1 MKERKRDTSK
11 TEVSVMVASPKGGG
25 REGAIYRTSK
35 RLEGI
40 GEYYFSQK
48 LREIEELN
56 KAGKNIINL
65 GIGSPDLPPH
75 PEVIKVLNEES
86 VKPNVHAYQSYKG
99 SPVLRNAISQWYKK
113 WYNVDLNPDTEILP
127 LIGSKEG
134 IMHICMT
141 YLDKGDE
148 VLVPNPGYPT
158 YQSAVKLAGGKCVDY
173 KLKEKNGY
181 EPDFERLEKKNL
193 KKVKLLFIN
202 YPQMPTGQLP
212 SKELFEKVIAFG
224 KKHKILIVHD
234 NPYSFILN
242 DNPMS
247 LLSIE
252 AAKDCVLELNSLSKS
267 HNMAGWRV
275 GMLCGAKERIDE
287 VLRFKSNMDSGMFL
301 PLQLAAAKA
310 LTLGK
315 EWHDEVNNIYRKR
328 RDMVFELLQLLNC
341 KYSKEQAGM
350 FVWAKIPSRY
360 KDGYALSDEVLYYSN
375 VFITPGG
382 IFGDAG
388 NNYIRVSL
396 CAPVEKFE
404 EAIQRIQNPKSKI

>member
-1 MKERKRDTSK
+1 MQ
-11 TEVSVMVASPKGGG
+11 
-25 REGAIYRTSK
+25 TSK

-48 LREIEELN
+48 LREIDGLN

-75 PEVIKVLNEES
+75 PEVIKILNEES
-86 VKPNVHAYQSYKG
+86 IKPNVHAYQSYKG
-99 SPVLRNAISQWYKK
+99 SPVLRNAMSQWYKK
-113 WYNVDLNPDTEILP
+113 WYNVDLNPDTEVLP

-158 YQSAVKLAGGKCVDY
+158 YQSAVKLAGGKCVEY

-181 EPDFERLEKKNL
+181 EPDFERPEKKNL
-193 KKVKLLFIN
+193 KKVKLMFVN

-212 SKELFEKVIAFG
+212 SKEVFEKIVAFG

-252 AAKDCVLELNSLSKS
+252 GAKDCVLELNSLSKS

-275 GMLCGAKERIDE
+275 GMLVGAKERIDE

-315 EWHDEVNNIYRKR
+315 EWHDEVNAIYRQR
-328 RDMVFELLQLLNC
+328 REKVFELLQLLKC
-341 KYSKEQAGM
+341 TFSKQQAGM
-350 FVWAKIPSRY
+350 FVWAKIPSKY
-360 KDGYALSDEVLYYSN
+360 KDGYALSDEVLYNSN

-404 EAIQRIQNPKSKI
+404 EAIARIKNTNHELK